1 MTRNS
6 KLSPLQGVLLCINR
20 DMILNILLIFL
31 CAFHP
36 LLHMHKKKKTPQCI
50 PWCSVDAKLSFLF
63 LFHVP

>member
-6 KLSPLQGVLLCINR
+6 KLSPLQGVLLWINS

-36 LLHMHKKKKTPQCI
+36 LLHMHKTPQCI